1 MKLPFAIAAL
11 SIVMAAEAQS
21 APPGYFDLKPGVTLE
36 TGETWSDGSTRY
48 RLYGVQSCI
57 RGTSYTDLQGQ
68 KRDCGEASLG
78 MFAAYIKDTQPV
90 CAATAKTSDLTF
102 VVCYA
107 TVGSERLDLG
117 TILVS
122 QGFAFAALDAQ
133 GLPVFPAYAVAEQHA
148 RARNAGLWQFNDVT
162 HPSIWLS
169 LRANAQ
175 GKEVNR

>member
-11 SIVMAAEAQS
+11 SIVVAVEAQS

-48 RLYGVQSCI
+48 RLYGIQSCI

-148 RARNAGLWQFNDVT
+148 RARNAGLWQFSDVT